1 MSTSSTY
8 VKWAAVTLDFAIFSK
23 MRFLSPWIG
32 IRCSTPL
39 EAAAETGGAATV
51 VLTGPCAA
59 LRTSSSVR
67 RPCGPLPRTA
77 ARFTLS
83 SFARRR
89 TAGAA
94 RTSPEGPGAGGATV
108 MTGGGGAEAGRVVS
122 GLGGAISPASP
133 NTTRVLPTLTTSPSF
148 ARSWRIF
155 PVTGEGIWTVTLS
168 VMTSTIGSF
177 SLTASPSFTNHLT
190 TSPSWT
196 PSPMSGSL
204 NSRAIFSRSATV
216 ASPAADLTFCT
227 LRCPGAYSRCESFYG
242 HRPMSVR
249 GGVGSWGSG
258 TERWA
263 CFVPGASRRKDSR
276 PAPPFCDIG
285 GSDNETSGR
294 DIHSWWARALGG
306 CDPSFDF
313 DRELHRRTRFPAAVP
328 ERWADV
334 TGNAA
339 PAQRGPI
346 FRDRGR
352 PRNCG
357 IGAPADARVG
367 VRARGSRHTR
377 HPRLRGLHRVRAVE
391 LRGGSQPCR
400 DPDPRNRRR
409 DFRVPARGVT
419 RVPSALWNSLSGR

>member
-94 RTSPEGPGAGGATV
+94 RTSPIGPGAGGGASV
-108 MTGGGGAEAGRVVS
+108 LAGAGGGAVGLAASGRV
-122 GLGGAISPASP
+122 ATASPVSP
-133 NTTRVLPTLTTSPSF
+133 NTTSVEPTFTTSPSF

-168 VMTSTIGSF
+168 VMTSTTGSF
-177 SLTASPSFTNHLT
+177 SLTGSPSFTNHLT

-204 NSRAIFSRSATV
+204 NSRAISV
-216 ASPAADLTFCT
+216 AKTEGDLT
-227 LRCPGAYSRCESFYG
+227 LCPVGGAAECEPFYG
-242 HRPMSVR
+242 RQPIYVR
-249 GGVGSWGSG
+249 GGVGRGGVAQTGGRDLCSALRAGSVPVLLLLSVRG
-258 TERWA
+258 TDL
-263 CFVPGASRRKDSR
+263 ASS
-276 PAPPFCDIG
+276 AWNHDIG
-285 GSDNETSGR
+285 CARRPGR
-294 DIHSWWARALGG
+294 VRHLPDRDRRVLREPRVLGAWG
-306 CDPSFDF
+306 TDG
-313 DRELHRRTRFPAAVP
+313 RERLDAKRAAV
-328 ERWADV
+328 R
-334 TGNAA
+334 
-339 PAQRGPI
+339 
-346 FRDRGR
+346 RDRHR
-352 PRNCG
+352 PWDQRRG
-357 IGAPADARVG
+357 VVADAG
-367 VRARGSRHTR
+367 M
-377 HPRLRGLHRVRAVE
+377 GL
-391 LRGGSQPCR
+391 GP
-400 DPDPRNRRR
+400 
-409 DFRVPARGVT
+409 
-419 RVPSALWNSLSGR
+419 